1 MRGLL
6 VLVLVGA
13 WGSIAHADPF
23 DVRNPVPDAPPSASE
38 TIATTP
44 TFDTLDP
51 GYSRRRLGTL
61 VAASAIVF
69 WGASFA
75 VSYTAAQRF
84 KVDVM
89 FIDEGTNVS
98 KFTDDAHRAAEI
110 GRWWGTG
117 LFAAGAV
124 AIGVGTY
131 LYFSAPNKIRREH
144 VMVAPAIERDA
155 AGFSF
160 SGAF

>member
-1 MRGLL
+1 
-6 VLVLVGA
+6 VTIE
-13 WGSIAHADPF
+13 SK
-23 DVRNPVPDAPPSASE
+23 PSF
-38 TIATTP
+38 T
-44 TFDTLDP
+44 TLDP
-51 GYSRRRLGTL
+51 GHSRRRLGTL

-69 WGASFA
+69 WGTSLA
-75 VSYTAAQRF
+75 VTYATAQRF
-84 KVDVM
+84 EVDLM

-98 KFTDDAHRAAEI
+98 RFTDDANRAAEI

-144 VMVAPAIERDA
+144 VTVAPTIEGDA